1 MVSDEPYKD
10 AISLFTHNRYSIQ
23 KGKQMEK
30 LYTRK
35 EAANMLGISLST
47 LDVAKNTGAISYVQY
62 VPNGSVFFT
71 EAGLLEYVA
80 KSTHQ
85 AAPTEKR
92 DTYRKLWKRS
102 KNGK

>member
-1 MVSDEPYKD
+1 
-10 AISLFTHNRYSIQ
+10 
-23 KGKQMEK
+23 MEK

-47 LDVAKNTGAISYVQY
+47 LDVAKNTGAIAYVQY

-71 EAGLLEYVA
+71 EEGLLEYIA

-85 AAPTEKR
+85 AVPVEKR
-92 DTYRKLWKRS
+92 ETYRKAWAA
-102 KNGK
+102 KNGR